1 MRIDRLRKATSVNP
15 GINVSEDAVE
25 GGSATHAD
33 MDAQKQRSGR
43 WVSKRARES
52 RISAI
57 KEMAMLSAKVEGPA
71 SLAWGLPSFRTPE
84 PIRRAIEEKL
94 ESDPA
99 IGMYALPGGLPEL
112 CEAVAR
118 DHRRVM
124 GVATDPERNVMI
136 TAGNMEGL
144 HVLLQAIVDPGDQVI
159 VTDPGFVSH
168 FEQIRINGGE
178 PVFWPM
184 DEAAGWQLDIDAL
197 PGLITGRT
205 KAIILVT
212 PSNPTGTI
220 LGEETLR
227 RVGAIAVERG
237 LLVILDDPYRHF
249 TYENRGRFFD
259 LASVPEF
266 SGHMAYLFTFS
277 KCFAMSGWRAG
288 YMVLPEHL
296 KRQAV
301 KLHDLTMIC
310 TPRISQL
317 AALAA
322 LNSERSHLD
331 KFEAIL
337 DRRRSLICARL
348 DRVAHVFQYVR
359 PEGAYYVF
367 PRIVAEHR
375 DATDF
380 SLRLLEEARVT
391 VTPGSAFGPS
401 GEHHVR
407 MAYCVEEDVINTAF
421 DRIEARFGRRSG

>member
-1 MRIDRLRKATSVNP
+1 
-15 GINVSEDAVE
+15 
-25 GGSATHAD
+25 
-33 MDAQKQRSGR
+33 MDIEKRWDGR
-43 WVSKRARES
+43 WVSTRAREGK
-52 RISAI
+52 ISAI
-57 KEMAMLSAKVEGPA
+57 KEMAMLSAKVGDAA

-84 PIRRAIEEKL
+84 PIRRAIVEKL

-99 IGMYALPGGLPEL
+99 IGMYALPDGLPEL
-112 CEAVAR
+112 REAVAR
-118 DHRRVM
+118 EHRRTM
-124 GVATDPERNVMI
+124 GVAVDPERNVMI

-144 HVLLQAIVDPGDQVI
+144 HVLLQAIVNPGDQVI

-168 FEQIRINGGE
+168 IQQIRLDGGV

-184 DEAAGWQLDIDAL
+184 DETAGWRLDLDAL
-197 PGLITGRT
+197 PHLITGRT

-212 PSNPTGTI
+212 PSNPTGVI
-220 LGEETLR
+220 LTEDTLR
-227 RVGAIAVERG
+227 RVGAIARERG

-259 LASVPEF
+259 LASAPEF
-266 SGHMAYLFTFS
+266 ADHVAYLFTFS
-277 KCFAMSGWRAG
+277 KCYAMSGWRVG
-288 YMVLPEHL
+288 YMIVPAHL
-296 KRQAV
+296 KPQAV

-322 LNSERSHLD
+322 LEGGQSHLAE
-331 KFEAIL
+331 FEAIL
-337 DRRRSLICARL
+337 NRRRSLICERL
-348 DRVAHVFQYVR
+348 DRVPHLFQYVR

-367 PRIVAEHR
+367 PRIVAEHL
-375 DATDF
+375 DSSEF
-380 SLRLLEEARVT
+380 SHRLLQEARVT

-421 DRIEARFGRRSG
+421 DRIEARFGH

>member
-1 MRIDRLRKATSVNP
+1 
-15 GINVSEDAVE
+15 
-25 GGSATHAD
+25 
-33 MDAQKQRSGR
+33 MDIEKRWDGR
-43 WVSKRARES
+43 WVSTRAREGK
-52 RISAI
+52 ISAI
-57 KEMAMLSAKVEGPA
+57 KEMAMLSAKVGDAA

-84 PIRRAIEEKL
+84 PIRRAIVEKL

-99 IGMYALPGGLPEL
+99 IGMYALPDGLPEL
-112 CEAVAR
+112 REAVAR
-118 DHRRVM
+118 EHRRTM
-124 GVATDPERNVMI
+124 DVAVDPERNVMI

-144 HVLLQAIVDPGDQVI
+144 HVLLQAIVNPGDQVI

-168 FEQIRINGGE
+168 IQQIRLDGGV

-184 DEAAGWQLDIDAL
+184 DETAGWRLDLDAL
-197 PGLITGRT
+197 PDLITGRT

-212 PSNPTGTI
+212 PSNPTGVI
-220 LGEETLR
+220 LTEDTLR
-227 RVGAIAVERG
+227 RVGAIARERG

-259 LASVPEF
+259 LASAPEF
-266 SGHMAYLFTFS
+266 ADHVAYLFTFS
-277 KCFAMSGWRAG
+277 KCYAMSGWRVG
-288 YMVLPEHL
+288 YMIVPAHL
-296 KRQAV
+296 KPQAV

-322 LNSERSHLD
+322 LEGGQSHLAE
-331 KFEAIL
+331 FEAIL
-337 DRRRSLICARL
+337 NRRRSLICERL
-348 DRVAHVFQYVR
+348 DRVPHLFQYAR

-375 DATDF
+375 DSSEF
-380 SLRLLEEARVT
+380 SHRLLQEARVT

-401 GEHHVR
+401 GENHVR

-421 DRIEARFGRRSG
+421 DRIEARFGR

>member
-1 MRIDRLRKATSVNP
+1 MNIDPFQKSKNADPN
-15 GINVSEDAVE
+15 INVSEDAA
-25 GGSATHAD
+25 GSVPEAHAD
-33 MDAQKQRSGR
+33 TGISKLRNER
-43 WVSKRARES
+43 WVSARSRES

-57 KEMAMLSAKVEGPA
+57 KKMAMLSARVEGAA

-99 IGMYALPGGLPEL
+99 IGMYALPDGLPEL
-112 CEAVAR
+112 REAVAR
-118 DHRRVM
+118 EHQRMM
-124 GVATDPERNVMI
+124 GVAVDAERNVMI

-144 HVLLQAIVDPGDQVI
+144 HILLQSIVDPGDQVI

-197 PGLITGRT
+197 PGLITRRT

-220 LGEETLR
+220 LSEDTLR
-227 RVGAIAVERG
+227 RVGEIAVERG
-237 LLVILDDPYRHF
+237 LLVILDDPYRNF
-249 TYENRGRFFD
+249 TYENHGRFFD
-259 LASVPEF
+259 LASVPELA
-266 SGHMAYLFTFS
+266 GHVAYLFTFS
-277 KCFAMSGWRAG
+277 KCYAMSGWRAG

-310 TPRISQL
+310 TPRISQV

-322 LNSERSHLD
+322 LNSERSHLAE
-331 KFEAIL
+331 FEAIL
-337 DRRRSLICARL
+337 NRRRSLICTRL
-348 DRVAHVFQYVR
+348 DRVPHVFQYVR

-375 DATDF
+375 DSVDF

-401 GEHHVR
+401 GERHVR
-407 MAYCVEEDVINTAF
+407 IAYCVDDDVINTAF
-421 DRIEARFGRRSG
+421 DRIEAQFVR

>member
-1 MRIDRLRKATSVNP
+1 
-15 GINVSEDAVE
+15 
-25 GGSATHAD
+25 
-33 MDAQKQRSGR
+33 
-43 WVSKRARES
+43 
-52 RISAI
+52 
-57 KEMAMLSAKVEGPA
+57 MLSAKVGDAA

-84 PIRRAIEEKL
+84 PIRRAINEKL

-99 IGMYALPGGLPEL
+99 IGMYALPDGLPEL
-112 CEAVAR
+112 RQAVAR
-118 DHRRVM
+118 EHQRTM
-124 GVATDPERNVMI
+124 GVAVDPERNVMI

-168 FEQIRINGGE
+168 IQQIHLNGGV

-184 DEAAGWQLDIDAL
+184 DETAGWRLDLDAL
-197 PGLITGRT
+197 PDLITGRT

-212 PSNPTGTI
+212 PSNPTGAI
-220 LGEETLR
+220 LTEDTLR
-227 RVGAIAVERG
+227 RVGAIARERG
-237 LLVILDDPYRHF
+237 LLIILDDPYRHF
-249 TYENRGRFFD
+249 TYENRERFFD

-266 SGHMAYLFTFS
+266 ADHVAYLFTFS
-277 KCFAMSGWRAG
+277 KCYAMSGWRVG
-288 YMVLPEHL
+288 YMIVPAHL
-296 KRQAV
+296 KPQVV

-322 LNSERSHLD
+322 LEGGQSHLAR
-331 KFEAIL
+331 FEAIL
-337 DRRRSLICARL
+337 NRRRSLICERL
-348 DRVAHVFQYVR
+348 DRVAHLFQYVR

-367 PRIVAEHR
+367 PRIVTEHR
-375 DATDF
+375 DSDEF
-380 SLRLLEEARVT
+380 SHRLLQEARVA

-421 DRIEARFGRRSG
+421 DRIEAHFGH

>member
-1 MRIDRLRKATSVNP
+1 MGNDHPKMSLN
-15 GINVSEDAVE
+15 
-25 GGSATHAD
+25 
-33 MDAQKQRSGR
+33 MDLEKQRNGR
-43 WVSKRARES
+43 WVSARARQGK
-52 RISAI
+52 ISAI
-57 KEMAMLSAKVEGPA
+57 KEMAMLSAKVGDAA

-84 PIRRAIEEKL
+84 SIRRAIEEIL

-99 IGMYALPGGLPEL
+99 IGMYALPDGLPEL
-112 CEAVAR
+112 RDAVAR
-118 DHRRVM
+118 EHQRTM
-124 GVATDPERNVMI
+124 GVAVDPERNVMI

-144 HVLLQAIVDPGDQVI
+144 HVLLQAVVDPGDQVI

-168 FEQIRINGGE
+168 FQQIRINGGE

-184 DEAAGWQLDIDAL
+184 DEAAGWQLDLDAL
-197 PGLITGRT
+197 PALITERT

-220 LGEETLR
+220 LSEGTLR
-227 RVGAIAVERG
+227 RVGALAVERG

-266 SGHMAYLFTFS
+266 ADHVAYLFTFS
-277 KCFAMSGWRAG
+277 KCFAMSGWRVG
-288 YMVLPEHL
+288 YMVVPEHL

-322 LNSERSHLD
+322 LEGGQLHLA

-337 DRRRSLICARL
+337 NQRRSLICERL
-348 DRVAHVFQYVR
+348 DRVPHLFQYAR

-375 DATDF
+375 DSIDF
-380 SLRLLEEARVT
+380 SHRLLEEARVT

-407 MAYCVEEDVINTAF
+407 MACCVEDGVINTAF
-421 DRIEARFGRRSG
+421 DRIEARFGR